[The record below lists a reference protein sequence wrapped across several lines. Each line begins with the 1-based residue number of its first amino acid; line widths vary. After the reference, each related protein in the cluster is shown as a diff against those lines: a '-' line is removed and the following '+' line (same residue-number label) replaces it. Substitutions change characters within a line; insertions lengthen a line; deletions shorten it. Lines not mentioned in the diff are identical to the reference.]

1 MKGKPENCRAMDK
14 ARAAWGEAMPDWIAA
29 LARAADGKSV
39 RGTAASLGVSP
50 ALVSLALRNKY
61 PRPLGTLRARVE
73 AVMSHEIIP
82 CPIMGMITRGD
93 CAHWQNLPYVGSNTL
108 RVAVYRACRAGC
120 IQYEGKS

>member
-1 MKGKPENCRAMDK
+1 MKGKPEDFRAMDK

-39 RGTAASLGVSP
+39 RGVAAKFGVSP

-61 PRPLGTLRARVE
+61 PRPLDTLQAKVE
-73 AVMSHEIIP
+73 AVMAYEIIP
-82 CPIMGMITRGD
+82 CPVMGMITRKH
-93 CAHWQNLPYVGSNTL
+93 CAHWQNLPYVGSNAL

-120 IQYEGKS
+120 IQYEG